1 MDRQSPGGYN
11 GKLLRIDLTEGRATV
26 ETLEPGFIRKYLGGT
41 GFIAHY
47 LLKEVNPAVD
57 PLSPANKLIF
67 AAGPLTGIALGG
79 AARHAVGA
87 KSPLT
92 RGVAKSEAGEWWGSQ
107 FKRSGFDILIVEGRA
122 AKPVYLWIHD
132 GQAEI
137 REAGHLW
144 GKPTKETQAAVRAEV
159 GDEKARV
166 ALIGPGG
173 ENLVSFAC
181 IMHGLFDAAGRGG
194 LGAVMGSKN
203 LKAVAVRGSHAPEV
217 VDPAGV
223 QEVRTWL
230 RQNMDRVKLYQELG
244 TGGAMERFEEVGNLP
259 SQNFRAGGFPA
270 VGRISPTRIKDTIR
284 VGMEGCFACP
294 VRCKKVVESQDPYEV
309 DRAYGGPEYETI
321 GAFGSCCGI
330 DEVQAIARAN
340 ALCNANSL
348 DTISAGVTIAFAMEC
363 FQEGLL
369 GEKDTGGIDLR
380 FGNAEAMLQVIQ
392 LIIRREGIGAI
403 LAEGSAAAAQ
413 KIGGGAEKLAMQVK
427 GLEIPMHEPR
437 LSKGLSLGY
446 MVNPHGA
453 DHMDNMMDILMS
465 GYGTQLAMFLDDAL
479 PLGLEPTTLE
489 DAGPRKV
496 AYFKVQHCKRIICD
510 CLPLCHFLPYSFAQ
524 IVRLVEAVTGWK
536 TTVTEQI
543 RVAERVLTLC
553 RLFNLGAGFTAE
565 EDKLPERFYE
575 PAPGGALRDK
585 ALNREEMEA
594 AKRYY
599 YDLMG
604 WDANG
609 VPKAEKL
616 TELGIETFVSGP
628 TLQSGEEAT

>member
-1 MDRQSPGGYN
+1 MDRQNPGGYN
-11 GKLLRIDLTEGRATV
+11 GKLLRIDLSEGRTAV
-26 ETLEPGFIRKYLGGT
+26 ETLEPAFIRKYVGGT
-41 GFIAHY
+41 GFIIHY
-47 LLKEVNPAVD
+47 LLKEVDPAVD
-57 PLSPANKLIF
+57 PLSPQNKLIF
-67 AAGPLTGIALGG
+67 AVGPLTGIALGG

-92 RGVAKSEAGEWWGSQ
+92 GGIAKSEAGEWWGSQ
-107 FKRSGFDILIVEGRA
+107 FKRSGFDVLIVEGKA

-137 REAGHLW
+137 READHLW
-144 GKPTKETQAAVRAEV
+144 GKPTKETQAAIRDEV
-159 GDEKARV
+159 EDEKARV

-203 LKAVAVRGSHAPEV
+203 LKAVAVRGSRAPEV
-217 VDPAGV
+217 IDPAGV
-223 QEVRTWL
+223 REVSTWL
-230 RQNMDRVKLYQELG
+230 RQNMDRVKLYQDLG

-259 SQNFRAGGFPA
+259 TNNFGAGSFPG

-294 VRCKKVVESQDPYEV
+294 VKCKKTVEATEPYEL

-330 DEVQAIARAN
+330 DDLKAIARAN

-348 DTISAGVTIAFAMEC
+348 DTISTGVTIAFAMEC

-369 GEKDTGGIDLR
+369 SEKDTGGIDLR
-380 FGNAEAMLQVIQ
+380 FGNAEAMLQVVE
-392 LIIRREGIGAI
+392 LIIRRQGIGTL
-403 LAEGSAAAAQ
+403 LAEGSAAAAK
-413 KIGGGAEKLAMQVK
+413 KIGRGAEKLAMQVK

-465 GYGTQLAMFLDDAL
+465 GYGTQLAMILDDAL

-496 AYFKVQHCKRIICD
+496 AYFKVQHCKRIITD

-524 IVRLVEAVTGWK
+524 IVRLVESVTGWE
-536 TTVTEQI
+536 TTVMEQI

-553 RLFNLGAGFTAE
+553 RLFNLGAGFTAK
-565 EDKLPERFYE
+565 EDRLPDRFYE
-575 PAPGGALRDK
+575 PTPDGALQDK

-604 WDANG
+604 WDADG

-616 TELGIETFVSGP
+616 VELGIEAFAPGRIV
-628 TLQSGEEAT
+628 QSREKAT

>member
-1 MDRQSPGGYN
+1 MTEQLPGGFN
-11 GKLLRIDLTEGRATV
+11 GKLLRVDLTEGRAAF
-26 ETLEPGFIRKYLGGT
+26 EALEPTFCRKYIGGT
-41 GFIAHY
+41 GFVIHY
-47 LLKEVNPAVD
+47 LLKEVNPAID
-57 PLSPANKLIF
+57 PLSPQNKLIF
-67 AAGPLTGIALGG
+67 AVGPLTGIALGG

-92 RGVAKSEAGEWWGSQ
+92 GGIAKSEAGEWWGSQ
-107 FKRSGFDILIVEGRA
+107 FKRSGFDVLIVEGKA
-122 AKPVYLWIHD
+122 AKPVYLWVHD
-132 GQAEI
+132 GEAEI

-144 GKPTKETQAAVRAEV
+144 GQPTKETQAAIRTEV

-203 LKAVAVRGSHAPEV
+203 LKAIAVRGSRAPRVIDAGAVREV
-217 VDPAGV
+217 SS
-223 QEVRTWL
+223 WL
-230 RQNMDRVKLYQELG
+230 KQNMDRMKSYQDLG

-259 SQNFRAGGFPA
+259 SQNFRKGSFPG
-270 VGRISPTRIKDTIR
+270 VSRISPTRIKDTIR

-294 VRCKKVVESQDPYEV
+294 VRCKKEVELEEPYEV

-321 GAFGSCCGI
+321 GAFGSACGI
-330 DEVQAIARAN
+330 DDMNAIARAN

-348 DTISAGVTIAFAMEC
+348 DTISTGVTIAFAMEC

-369 GEKDTGGIDLR
+369 TEKDTGGISLH
-380 FGNAEAMLQVIQ
+380 FGNAEAMLEVIQ
-392 LIIRREGIGAI
+392 LIVQRQGIGDL
-403 LAEGSAAAAQ
+403 LAEGSAAAAR
-413 KIGGGAEKLAMQVK
+413 KIGKGAEKLAMQVK

-465 GYGTQLAMFLDDAL
+465 GYGTQLAMSLDDAL

-489 DAGPRKV
+489 DGGPRKI
-496 AYFKVQHCKRIICD
+496 AYFKVQHCKRIVSD
-510 CLPLCHFLPYSFAQ
+510 CLLLCHFLPYSFAH
-524 IVRLVEAVTGWK
+524 IVRLVEAVTGWE

-553 RLFNLGAGFTAE
+553 RLFNIKAGFTAE
-565 EDKLPERFYE
+565 EDRLPERFFA
-575 PAPGGALRDK
+575 PTPGGALKDK
-585 ALNREEMEA
+585 ALNWEEMEA

-604 WDANG
+604 WDAHG
-609 VPKAEKL
+609 VPKVEKL
-616 TELGIETFVSGP
+616 EELGIEAF
-628 TLQSGEEAT
+628 A